1 MSRIAPDIPELRA
14 IPESARAIVY
24 VGALSAAIRSPATLV
39 SGALLLLLATT
50 IGGTQGYQ
58 LLGIVGGMAGAPLGA
73 GAAAVFFFKILLPW
87 RARRLI
93 PELLRQADP
102 PAVEDIARADDALG
116 RMIGEYKQREMP
128 RRDRISDSNSS

>member
-1 MSRIAPDIPELRA
+1 M
-14 IPESARAIVY
+14 
-24 VGALSAAIRSPATLV
+24 GAMSAAIRSPATLI

-58 LLGIVGGMAGAPLGA
+58 LFGIVSAMAGAPLGA
-73 GAAAVFFFKILLPW
+73 GVAAAFFFKILLAW

-102 PAVEDIARADDALG
+102 PAVEHIARADDALG
-116 RMIGEYKQREMP
+116 RMVGEYKQREMP
-128 RRDRISDSNSS
+128 RGDRISDRHSS